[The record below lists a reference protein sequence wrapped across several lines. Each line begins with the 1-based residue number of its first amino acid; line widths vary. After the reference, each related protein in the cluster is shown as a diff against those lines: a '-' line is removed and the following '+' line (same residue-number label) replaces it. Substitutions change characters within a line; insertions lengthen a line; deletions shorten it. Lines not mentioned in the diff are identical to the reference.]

1 MIRKRARQHDSRCM
15 VILIVLA
22 LTLIIHMLATT
33 VRGNERRKQEQ
44 QRAEEITG
52 MQQEETGRAS
62 AGVTAGVEDILNGS
76 AVGTEETPD
85 RYAVFDTMSEDWGSD
100 DVEGFQFYEIPE
112 EYQKAGGYM
121 PEKMQIYTYIV
132 CENYGVRYELVLAL
146 IERESGYE
154 FDKIGDDGRSI
165 GYMQIFE
172 EYHRDRMERLNCT
185 DLMNPYQNI
194 LVGVD
199 YLASLL
205 NKYGTQQDAL
215 AAYNYGQAGAYRH
228 LWSKGI
234 YVYDYNAGIMER
246 AKEIEEV
253 LQQ

>member
-1 MIRKRARQHDSRCM
+1 MTRKRARQHDSRCM

-154 FDKIGDDGRSI
+154 FDKVGDGGQSK
-165 GYMQIFE
+165 GYMQIYE
-172 EYHRDRMERLNCT
+172 KWHTDRMKRLSCT
-185 DLMNPYQNI
+185 DLMNPYQNVR
-194 LVGVD
+194 VGID
-199 YLASLL
+199 FLSYLLK
-205 NKYGTQQDAL
+205 KYGTIQDAL
-215 AAYNYGQAGAYRH
+215 AAYNYGEKGAREH
-228 LWSKGI
+228 LWNNGV
-234 YVYDYNAGIMER
+234 YVYSYNSSIMQR
-246 AKEIEEV
+246 MKEIEEAID
-253 LQQ
+253 